1 MSDSE
6 RSDSESTSGT
16 GDTTSS
22 SPIDRPLTIRSGD
35 YNSARE
41 TSGSPTPP
49 PQSITV
55 KDAINEAPAAELKSL
70 MQRLSANV
78 PEARTFIEAALLR
91 PIDNAESSTNALKRK
106 ATEECKNCE
115 EYYEVEDKKKK
126 RCRYHPCKFSPVL
139 FRVFNISSL
148 CLPNSLA
155 LVAGPELDLRSKA
168 WDYHD
173 YRVDGHAEDLVDDPT
188 YKDGFIMSC
197 CYKRPYESGCVV
209 SRHKPK
215 VNTVGN
221 KRVRR

>member
-1 MSDSE
+1 
-6 RSDSESTSGT
+6 
-16 GDTTSS
+16 
-22 SPIDRPLTIRSGD
+22 
-35 YNSARE
+35 
-41 TSGSPTPP
+41 
-49 PQSITV
+49 
-55 KDAINEAPAAELKSL
+55 

-115 EYYEVEDKKKK
+115 EYYEVKDNKKK
-126 RCRYHPCKFSPVL
+126 RCRYHPCKFSSVL
-139 FRVFNISSL
+139 FRISNTGSI
-148 CLPNSLA
+148 CLLYSLA

-221 KRVRR
+221 KRARR